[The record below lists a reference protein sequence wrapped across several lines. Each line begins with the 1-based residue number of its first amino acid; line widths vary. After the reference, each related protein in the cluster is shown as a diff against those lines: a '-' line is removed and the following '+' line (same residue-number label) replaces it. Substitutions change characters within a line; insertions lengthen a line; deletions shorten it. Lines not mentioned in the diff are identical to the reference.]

1 MAEMQQTLVVIKP
14 DGVQRGLIGPIL
26 TRFEQRGFRILALKL
41 ITVGQPMAET
51 HYAVH
56 QGKFFYADL
65 VGYISSGP
73 VLAMVLEGIDAI
85 KAVRLM
91 VGSTR
96 PYEAAPGTISQLR
109 GCASALISHAKGS
122 GSTLVLVGHGLT
134 DASEHCCPPRTS
146 DEPRD
151 GDDVVNPLTRP
162 LRGGD
167 RRGSWANYESPL
179 ALRPRLATGLPLS

>member
-56 QGKFFYADL
+56 EGKFFYADL

-96 PYEAAPGTISQLR
+96 PYEAAPGTIR
-109 GCASALISHAKGS
+109 GDYAL
-122 GSTLVLVGHGLT
+122 
-134 DASEHCCPPRTS
+134 
-146 DEPRD
+146 
-151 GDDVVNPLTRP
+151 
-162 LRGGD
+162 
-167 RRGSWANYESPL
+167 
-179 ALRPRLATGLPLS
+179 TGLRNLIHASDAPETAQSEIALWFAPGELQSYQRDIDKWIYE

>member
-96 PYEAAPGTISQLR
+96 PYEAAPGTIR
-109 GCASALISHAKGS
+109 GDYAL
-122 GSTLVLVGHGLT
+122 
-134 DASEHCCPPRTS
+134 
-146 DEPRD
+146 
-151 GDDVVNPLTRP
+151 
-162 LRGGD
+162 
-167 RRGSWANYESPL
+167 
-179 ALRPRLATGLPLS
+179 TGLRNLIHASDAPEIAQSEIALWFAPGELQSYQRDIDKWIYE